1 MASNRFHFE
10 TYLEYNFKI
19 EYDTNRDKLRS
30 QLYKL
35 IGFALFQMM
44 KIKNK
49 KSLKILPKDRD
60 IYDMSLQKGIKVEKM
75 RTDVLK
81 SFSYDTRFFLYEGH
95 RPIYATTSK
104 VR

>member
-1 MASNRFHFE
+1 MASNRCHFE
-10 TYLEYNFKI
+10 TYLEYNFEN

-30 QLYKL
+30 QLYKP

-49 KSLKILPKDRD
+49 KSLKIPKDRD
-60 IYDMSLQKGIKVEKM
+60 ICLQKGIKVEKM
-75 RTDVLK
+75 RKDLLK
-81 SFSYDTRFFLYEGH
+81 SFSYDTRFFFIRRSSTYLRDY
-95 RPIYATTSK
+95 IYR